1 MPYNHSKFREKGAV
15 SLCDLRRTIMNQILD
30 VKSFLMLDH
39 ISQDEAKGIFFHH
52 LVKPSSVREWKA
64 RGEEKLF
71 CRIPAEN
78 PDASREEHPFHRRGV
93 VKRGSLDRF
102 DLLGKVL
109 NLSPEGSNIPKELL
123 VFRRVWGMG
132 EHVTAP
138 RGIARH
144 LWRVLLKTLDGDEN
158 ASRFESLPDTPC
170 EWGDG

>member
-1 MPYNHSKFREKGAV
+1 MS
-15 SLCDLRRTIMNQILD
+15 QILD

-64 RGEEKLF
+64 RGEEELF

-102 DLLGKVL
+102 DLLRKVFD
-109 NLSPEGSNIPKELL
+109 LSSKG
-123 VFRRVWGMG
+123 
-132 EHVTAP
+132 
-138 RGIARH
+138 
-144 LWRVLLKTLDGDEN
+144 LDLPQ
-158 ASRFESLPDTPC
+158 ESLVVR
-170 EWGDG
+170 WM